1 MSNDT
6 SNSATTDRGSRSGE
20 ANMRASDSDRETVA
34 AVLQRHHLEGRLD
47 LEELSQRLDRCHTAK
62 TVGELHWLRADLP
75 RVDPARAENGDQ
87 AWRGRSPRRL
97 AALLP
102 VFVMLAG
109 ISLVAGA
116 HVFWL
121 AIPLTFFAFRA
132 FGWSGGW
139 LVGAGRRR
147 ALPSVS
153 LADHPRHS
161 SGTWSR

>member
-6 SNSATTDRGSRSGE
+6 SNHSATTDPGSQSGE

-75 RVDPARAENGDQ
+75 RDPARAENGDQ
-87 AWRGRSPRRL
+87 AWRGRSPWRL

-102 VFVMLAG
+102 VFVIA
-109 ISLVAGA
+109 SE
-116 HVFWL
+116 
-121 AIPLTFFAFRA
+121 
-132 FGWSGGW
+132 
-139 LVGAGRRR
+139 
-147 ALPSVS
+147 
-153 LADHPRHS
+153 
-161 SGTWSR
+161 